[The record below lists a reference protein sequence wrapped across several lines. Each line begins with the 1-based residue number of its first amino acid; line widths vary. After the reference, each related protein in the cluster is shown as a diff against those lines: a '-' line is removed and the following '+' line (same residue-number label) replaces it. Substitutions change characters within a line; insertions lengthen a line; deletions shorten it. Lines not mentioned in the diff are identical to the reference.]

1 MASNTRETW
10 RRRLARRAK
19 AGRKRKNQDARHST
33 PSASKLFAGFGDPG
47 QAAPNPTP
55 AAKAPR
61 APARGPAK
69 AAARVAAAKPAAR
82 SAQ

>member
-10 RRRLARRAK
+10 KRRLARRAK

-33 PSASKLFAGFGDPG
+33 PSSAELFAGFGEPG
-47 QAAPNPTP
+47 QAAPKSAIRTASKP
-55 AAKAPR
+55 APKPAP
-61 APARGPAK
+61 
-69 AAARVAAAKPAAR
+69 AKPATTAAK

>member
-10 RRRLARRAK
+10 KRRLARRAK

-33 PSASKLFAGFGDPG
+33 RSAADLFAGFGEPG

-55 AAKAPR
+55 ASKAPR

-69 AAARVAAAKPAAR
+69 AAARATAAKPAPR
-82 SAQ
+82 QAQ